1 MFHANILVIRLH
13 SLWSSATNLHS
24 PVIQRE
30 GNDRVFR
37 SPLHSHALLLEPKPI
52 QTFNLLDSLPEQVHT
67 APVPHDR
74 FAYIQFEHNYAIMAK
89 QPVPVAK
96 RLTIDGLHDLG
107 VQVPTMIVPVPVPVP
122 KYPAREHEAEM
133 RIMYDIDHGIDEE
146 DMSYLKQSFQM

>member
-1 MFHANILVIRLH
+1 MDF
-13 SLWSSATNLHS
+13 
-24 PVIQRE
+24 
-30 GNDRVFR
+30 F
-37 SPLHSHALLLEPKPI
+37 PLGDLHALLLEPKPI

-67 APVPHDR
+67 APPSFDR

-107 VQVPTMIVPVPVPVP
+107 VQVPTIVTPLP
-122 KYPAREHEAEM
+122 KHPAREHEAEM
-133 RIMYDIDHGIDEE
+133 RIMYDIDQGIDEE